1 MIPRFPRAQARGS
14 WLAPSLAALLGVALL
29 VPVTALLA
37 PPAPTPE
44 ALASL
49 IADLAAIPGLEA
61 RFREEKRLALL
72 AEPLVSEGALYYAR
86 PDRLRRSVEQPVPS
100 TLVLRGSELSMA
112 AGGTARVIDLES
124 QPTVRVFVE
133 SFRLILAGD
142 LTRLRELYELDLRS
156 ATSDGWE
163 LVLTPRA
170 APLSE
175 AIASVQ
181 VRGQGRVL
189 RELRV
194 RESGGD
200 ETVTQFRDVDPARSF
215 SERERDEL
223 FRISAP

>member
-1 MIPRFPRAQARGS
+1 MIPRFLRAPAARS
-14 WLAPSLAALLGVALL
+14 SAFRLLG
-29 VPVTALLA
+29 ALLA
-37 PPAPTPE
+37 GVLLAPVAAPRAGLPAAD
-44 ALASL
+44 ALAQL

-61 RFREEKRLALL
+61 HFREEKRLALL
-72 AEPLVSEGALYYAR
+72 EDPLVSEGSLYYAR
-86 PDRLRRSVEQPVPS
+86 PDRLRRSVEQPVRS
-100 TLVLRGSELSMA
+100 TLVLRGGELSME
-112 AGGTARVIDLES
+112 AGGTSRVIDLES

-142 LTRLRELYELDLRS
+142 LTRLRELYDLDLRS

-170 APLSE
+170 PPLSE
-175 AIASVQ
+175 AIAAVE
-181 VRGQGRVL
+181 VRGRGRVL
-189 RELRV
+189 RELVV

-200 ETVTQFRDVDPARSF
+200 ETLTQFRDVDPARTF